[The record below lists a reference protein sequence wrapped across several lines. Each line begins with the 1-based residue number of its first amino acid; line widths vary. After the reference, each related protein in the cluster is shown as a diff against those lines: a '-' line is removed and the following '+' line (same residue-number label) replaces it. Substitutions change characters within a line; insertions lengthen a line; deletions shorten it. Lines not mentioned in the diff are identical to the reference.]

1 MSTAKKTNTAKKLSK
16 KDIAKEVYAKLEVA
30 LLGFKNGLKKG
41 GFEKS
46 LKKASKSFAANISR
60 LNQKQ
65 NRKKKEPTAKSKTG
79 KKRQSKEIDYSHP
92 H

>member
-1 MSTAKKTNTAKKLSK
+1 MSTAKKATASKKLSK
-16 KDIAKEVYAKLEVA
+16 KDLVKEVYAKLEIA

-46 LKKASKSFAANISR
+46 LKKASKNFAKNISR

-65 NRKKKEPTAKSKTG
+65 DRIRKETNAKLKTVKKVKAKK
-79 KKRQSKEIDYSHP
+79 
-92 H
+92 